1 MKLLNKK
8 QKNNKGFSLVE
19 LIVVIAIMVVLVA
32 VLAPVFTKY
41 IESSRRSTDVQNA
54 NAIAEAVLA
63 DVADGKFAKGA
74 TTDQERE
81 VAGTKP
87 GEGNETQ
94 YLPSAI
100 AKQPEVKGNVVENA
114 TTFRFVYHPSSNE
127 CDVYVKGDST
137 YNLSIEGDGS
147 TTNKGGAS
155 GYKNAEKGSVK
166 SSAGGGN

>member
-32 VLAPVFTKY
+32 VLAPVFTRY

-54 NAIAEAVLA
+54 NSIAEAVLA

-74 TTDQERE
+74 TTDQAR
-81 VAGTKP
+81 VVSGTTP
-87 GEGNETQ
+87 GTGDETN

-100 AKQPEVKGNVVENA
+100 AKAPEVKGNVVANA
-114 TTFRFVYHPSSNE
+114 ETFRFVYHPGSNE
-127 CDVYVKGDST
+127 CDVFVNGDSK
-137 YNLSIEGDGS
+137 YNLAIEGNDN
-147 TTNKGGAS
+147 TGAT
-155 GYKNAEKGSVK
+155 GYKNAEKGT
-166 SSAGGGN
+166 GGNTTDGN